1 MKDYKEI
8 HYALRGEKGKVK
20 IRKEIEDKKEIKK
33 ICLEDYF
40 EKLLNE
46 INILET
52 EKLDGLLEEEK

>member
-8 HYALRGEKGKVK
+8 HYTLRGEKGRVK

-33 ICLEDYF
+33 ICLENYF

-52 EKLDGLLEEEK
+52 EKLDGLLKEEK